1 MWHGWLPHCFTCSS
15 PAVPEDRQTFIYHI
29 HVATLCS
36 NKPTRSSHRSF
47 FGPPSSMAYGLQ
59 NSPKNQL
66 SWRAFHYYETSFWNS
81 CIQWTRNVCWTVAL
95 SLSSSPV
102 QSVPRNSEGRW
113 NASACLS
120 WGQISSSVRPQH
132 VRNSFCFLT
141 QLSSKDGIFI
151 RWFVGT
157 VTVLNDIF
165 YSYFDCI
172 TVYISDFQTY
182 MEWSK
187 FTI

>member
-1 MWHGWLPHCFTCSS
+1 MVGYLTALHALLQPCQKTDSPSYITFMWPHYAAINQPDQVIVHSLVHLVQWPMACKTAPRTSC
-15 PAVPEDRQTFIYHI
+15 PEE
-29 HVATLCS
+29 
-36 NKPTRSSHRSF
+36 
-47 FGPPSSMAYGLQ
+47 PSS
-59 NSPKNQL
+59 
-66 SWRAFHYYETSFWNS
+66 YYKTSFWNS
-81 CIQWTRNVCWTVAL
+81 CIQRTRNVCWTVAL

-120 WGQISSSVRPQH
+120 WGQISSSARPQH

-141 QLSSKDGIFI
+141 QLSSEDGIFI

-165 YSYFDCI
+165 YSYFDCT

-182 MEWSK
+182 MKWSK